1 MWPGGG
7 RGAGHGAGRGGLEID
22 LTSNDERTGRRLQ
35 RATIIWNSLE
45 VGITVW
51 LVAFV
56 LDSLIEV
63 FASLVVL
70 WHMRHLD
77 RTGAAD
83 RGALRLVGL
92 AFALLAGYLI
102 VRATRALW
110 IGDQP
115 SSSPLGIAYMS
126 VTALVMFGLAR

>member
-1 MWPGGG
+1 
-7 RGAGHGAGRGGLEID
+7 
-22 LTSNDERTGRRLQ
+22 LQ